1 MWMKGIT
8 PHATLKETDQIYA
21 GKYQL
26 VISIQVRMKLC
37 ATGNI
42 GVRVLCLLSLLNVL
56 CIKLG
61 KTELVIWEI
70 FEQM

>member
-1 MWMKGIT
+1 
-8 PHATLKETDQIYA
+8 
-21 GKYQL
+21 
-26 VISIQVRMKLC
+26 MKLC